1 MTTLNLARFKING
14 TPSEDSNGKRGYDA
28 TASQVLT
35 CTLERT
41 PATGVLTVT
50 YQVFDPAD
58 PTSPL
63 ASKDATQQ
71 LWDGN
76 SQPSIT
82 DDSVNDDFDLTVNAA
97 TILDSFVIRCTA
109 VTATGAHIWE
119 RMVSV
124 RQSGLRMT
132 TPTETQQYAQR
143 GWSDAMNELTEFVA
157 TGGLGLTPP
166 ADPGDDGKVAVA
178 QSGDLTYVFID
189 DHHIANAA
197 GIDITKLDYSG
208 ASPGD
213 VMVIGGGGTP
223 VWGSVSGGMTPPSG
237 GGDDG
242 KVAFA
247 STASP
252 GDLDYADQVKIINP
266 GGSQNGFAFGTDPAS
281 SGILRF
287 SALPIFAGRFGA
299 TPADVEF
306 IQCTVDTMKI
316 GGTGGGSVLANVEIW
331 TAATRRMLIDSTMT
345 KLFVATL
352 QFANT
357 VTPVITQEE
366 ATGTAPVFTIQAG
379 STQNASSLG
388 ANLRLRAGRSYHA
401 TTPGSAG
408 NVVIEAAESGAS
420 TWTPVITCGVA
431 STGVWKPWVGLG
443 FDYANDGILRLP
455 VHAFICAGDANA
467 FSLIGMDNLVPRVRV
482 GDPGKQGDF
491 ISSTSYVR
499 ILDTFDNPTG
509 EKHLR
514 AGPDLVMTYLS
525 AANFDVG
532 FAATNPTA
540 TATPALRIWGC
551 GGYAGGGN
559 YQGGDVLITTGAPGG
574 TESPGSFSVFFGN
587 EANRR
592 IGMDGYSPSF
602 YIYDTVAPTSKFA
615 KITPYEIGLSATS
628 TSPDQIAIF
637 GFGATAGDDA
647 VQFLIRG
654 MSPGAGASNPDGGR
668 IVITGGG
675 PNSGGRGGFVILRNT
690 ANWNAA
696 LTLNKSQEFA
706 IESADNAG
714 PASCRTYLT
723 NKLHNYTSVGTS
735 EVVAWSL
742 PKADLLPV
750 DDLNPAPNISI
761 VAFLRW
767 TILAYTG
774 DGATSTGVY
783 WRQAALKIQ
792 DSGVVQVWNHPVEMT
807 PSAKGAPLQTTDPY
821 LTWDSPNLEFRI
833 QPSTSGADYQILLEV
848 KAFYAP

>member
-1 MTTLNLARFKING
+1 MTILNLARFKING
-14 TPSEDSNGKRGYDA
+14 TPAEDSNGKRGYDA

-35 CTLERT
+35 CTLERV

-71 LWDGN
+71 LWDSN

-82 DDSVNDDFDLTVNAA
+82 SDSVNDDFDLTVDAA
-97 TILDSFVIRCTA
+97 TILDSFIIRCTA
-109 VTATGAHIWE
+109 VTATASHIWE

-132 TPTETQQYAQR
+132 TPTETQQYGQR

-166 ADPGDDGKVAVA
+166 VDPGDDGKVAVA

-189 DHHIANAA
+189 DSHIAAAA

-247 STASP
+247 STTSP

-266 GGSQNGFAFGTDPAS
+266 GGSQNGFSFGTDPAS
-281 SGILRF
+281 SGVLRF

-299 TPADVEF
+299 TPTDVEF
-306 IQCTVDTMKI
+306 VQCTVDTMKI

-331 TAATRRMLIDSTMT
+331 TAAARRVLIDSTMT

-366 ATGTAPVFTIQAG
+366 TPGSAPTFTIEAA
-379 STQNASSLG
+379 STQNASSVG
-388 ANLRLRAGRSYHA
+388 GVLRIRAGRSYHA
-401 TTPGSAG
+401 TTPGAAG
-408 NVVIEAAESGAS
+408 VVTIEAPESGAS
-420 TWTPVITCGVA
+420 GWQSVATFGVA

-455 VHAFICAGDANA
+455 PHAFICAGDGDA

-499 ILDTFDNPTG
+499 ILDVFDNPTG
-509 EKHLR
+509 QKHLR
-514 AGPDLVMTYLS
+514 VGPNLVMTYLS
-525 AANFDVG
+525 AANFDFG
-532 FAATNPTA
+532 FAGTNPTA

-551 GGYAGGGN
+551 GGYTGGGN
-559 YQGGDVLITTGAPGG
+559 YKGGDVLITTGAPGG
-574 TESPGSFSVFFGN
+574 TEYAGSFSVFFGA

-592 IGMDGYSPSF
+592 IGMDAQSDAL
-602 YIYDTVAPTSKFA
+602 YIYDTGSPTSKYM
-615 KITPYEIGLSATS
+615 KLSPYELGLSACGA
-628 TSPDQIAIF
+628 SPLQVTVFA
-637 GFGATAGDDA
+637 FGASAGDDA
-647 VQFLIRG
+647 VQLMLRG
-654 MSPGAGASNPDGGR
+654 MSPGTGASDPNGGSTL
-668 IVITGGG
+668 VVGGAG
-675 PNSGGRGGFVILRNT
+675 NSGGRGGFVILRNSSNW
-690 ANWNAA
+690 ANSRDR
-696 LTLNKSQEFA
+696 SQEFV

-714 PASCRTYLT
+714 PSSCETIQT
-723 NKLHNYTSVGTS
+723 HKLHNYTSVGTS

-750 DDLNPAPNISI
+750 DIIGVTPPNVSI
-761 VAFLRW
+761 VAFFRW

-774 DGATSTGVY
+774 DGTTSTGVY
-783 WRQAALKIQ
+783 WRQAAVKIT
-792 DSGVVQVWNHPVEMT
+792 DGGTVQVWNHPVEMT
-807 PSAKGAPLQTTDPY
+807 PGAKGAPLQTTDPY
-821 LTWDSPNLEFRI
+821 IVWNSPDFEFRI